1 MSATIVVSDYKTMA
15 AFGRVLRTSCIIR
28 KRGPDDPI
36 AYSENQDGSQGIPYQ
51 PVQFPKG
58 TWIVDKPEATDD
70 PLMAPYFMRT
80 NAHQI
85 IIGTTGSAIMDWG
98 YGIHFDSEFED
109 TWGCLHLY
117 SAEDAEWLAGQII
130 DIQSTL
136 EDVVQLVVA

>member
-1 MSATIVVSDYKTMA
+1 M
-15 AFGRVLRTSCIIR
+15 G
-28 KRGPDDPI
+28 
-36 AYSENQDGSQGIPYQ
+36 
-51 PVQFPKG
+51 
-58 TWIVDKPEATDD
+58 KPERTDH
-70 PLMAPYFMRT
+70 PLMAPYFFPT

-117 SAEDAEWLAGQII
+117 SAENAEWLAGQII